1 MSVGVCATCETAV
14 VNRTNVLACERCDT
28 LYHVVCALG
37 PKPGV
42 QSTRFLNHK
51 NLLFLC
57 DRCVEAAKEEW
68 SAAGGTT
75 RSKEDKSMQTEVE
88 ARERSETREDKSVQT
103 SETREKPS
111 QGARAHRKPAVKK
124 MVRKLAPIRIIGD
137 SMVKKTQDYV
147 KCKMTG
153 SGHDSLSGA
162 KIHDIKKKVEE
173 RVATCEDGMLVIQG
187 GGNDL
192 ERIGTE
198 ETVKEV
204 VEAVKAAEGK
214 KVSVAVVGVI
224 RRPREGD
231 RYERM
236 RRATN
241 RRIQEE
247 VLKLKIEWLR
257 EKKGNVSFIDLDGIL
272 REGMDFSA
280 DGVHLNETGNERMG
294 RRLREWVKARSL
306 RCVDVA

>member
-1 MSVGVCATCETAV
+1 M
-14 VNRTNVLACERCDT
+14 
-28 LYHVVCALG
+28 
-37 PKPGV
+37 
-42 QSTRFLNHK
+42 
-51 NLLFLC
+51 
-57 DRCVEAAKEEW
+57 
-68 SAAGGTT
+68 
-75 RSKEDKSMQTEVE
+75 
-88 ARERSETREDKSVQT
+88 QT

-111 QGARAHRKPAVKK
+111 QEVRPHRKPAVKK

-137 SMVKKTQDYV
+137 SMMKKTQDYV
-147 KCKMTG
+147 KCRMTG

-162 KIHDIKKKVEE
+162 KIHDVKKKVEE
-173 RVATCEDGMLVIQG
+173 RVATYEDGMLVIQG

-231 RYERM
+231 RYERI

-241 RRIQEE
+241 RKIQEE

-257 EKKGNVSFIDLDGIL
+257 EKKGNVSFIDLDGVL

-280 DGVHLNETGNERMG
+280 DGVHLNESGNERMC